1 MVQSSAKQIHTCKT
15 HKKYTFNFES
25 NSVVLP
31 LQQVLSWFIV
41 TFRRNF
47 AFKTDKML
55 KTSVT
60 VFLTSLTFDQIQ
72 EWARRGGT
80 YFLYYVTFFTS
91 QAAFF
96 PRFPWNKMVDSR
108 PSLSWQGHNGAAHI
122 LETIILN
129 YSLDS
134 PWKYCVVILWSTY

>member
-25 NSVVLP
+25 NSVVLRLHQSP
-31 LQQVLSWFIV
+31 LLVY
-41 TFRRNF
+41 TFSRNF

-55 KTSVT
+55 QTSFT

-72 EWARRGGT
+72 EWARKGGT
-80 YFLYYVTFFTS
+80 YYLYYVTLFTS

-96 PRFPWNKMVDSR
+96 PRFCWNKMVDNR
-108 PSLSWQGHNGAAHI
+108 PSPPCQGRNGVSHI

-134 PWKYCVVILWSTY
+134 PWKYYLLILLSRY